1 MGQILIVL
9 GIVALAVILVLGGMA
24 LFSHCD
30 TNFTYD
36 EMKDFVFMNEFM
48 RRGNNSKDGF

>member
-24 LFSHCD
+24 LLSRCD

-48 RRGNNSKDGF
+48 RRGNNSKNGL